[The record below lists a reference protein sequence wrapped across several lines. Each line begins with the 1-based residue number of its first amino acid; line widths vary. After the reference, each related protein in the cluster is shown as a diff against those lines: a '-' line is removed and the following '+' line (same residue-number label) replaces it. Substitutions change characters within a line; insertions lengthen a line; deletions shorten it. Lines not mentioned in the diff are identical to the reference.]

1 MAANKIK
8 KGLAITVNV
17 FLIVTLSLILL
28 GMFAEL
34 DDRRNLIPFS
44 YNEETIQMNLE
55 DGDYSAAIFEA
66 FHNNPEIYSEGYEKD
81 YEAVIVY
88 ADAKFKAL
96 SYELT
101 GDYVNAM
108 NYDKIASDA
117 VRLMG
122 SYEYMKEDIDAK
134 LKVLLEE

>member
-96 SYELT
+96 SYELA